1 MDFHDKVAIVTG
13 AGGLGCGRVMARRLA
28 REGCRVV
35 VSDRDEVG
43 ARETVRLIEAD
54 GGQAVSNRC
63 DIGIDTDLSRLFGL
77 ALDHFGGV
85 DILINNAGPGPH
97 AGPLEGWVEAVEAT
111 LVGTMRATLLAIDAM
126 QRRGG
131 GAIVN
136 IGSTSAL
143 GPGSK
148 HSPWPGYDIAK
159 AGVIRLTTTLG
170 WLGEKENIRVNCV
183 IPGWIASHE
192 VATYV
197 ASLSPAERQ
206 ARGVPKTLISLDQ
219 MAEAV
224 LGLIAAPTLAGRL
237 LLYPNDEPPRLI
249 GAADPGY
256 AMLEPWSP
264 GGDGLPVRSPEG

>member
-1 MDFHDKVAIVTG
+1 MDFREKVAIVTA
-13 AGGLGCGRVMARRLA
+13 AGGLGCGRVIARRLA

-35 VSDRDEVG
+35 VSDLDEAG
-43 ARETVRLIEAD
+43 AQETVRLIEAD
-54 GGQAVSNRC
+54 GGQAVPNRC
-63 DIGIDTDLSRLFGL
+63 DVGTDTDLLRLFGL
-77 ALDHFGGV
+77 AIDHFGGV
-85 DILINNAGPGPH
+85 DILVNNAGPGPH
-97 AGPLEGWVEAVEAT
+97 SGPLDGWIEAIEAT

-143 GPGSK
+143 GHGRK

-197 ASLSPAERQ
+197 ASVSPAERQ
-206 ARGVPKTLISLDQ
+206 ARGVPKTLITLEQ
-219 MAEAV
+219 MADAV
-224 LGLIAAPTLAGRL
+224 LGLIADPTLAGRL
-237 LLYPNDEPPRLI
+237 LLYANDELPRLI
-249 GAADPGY
+249 SPSDPGY
-256 AMLEPWSP
+256 ASLEPWVSA
-264 GGDGLPVRSPEG
+264 G